1 MTLDPGSWSLP
12 VNAGIF
18 LLAALTIGLL
28 GVRLV
33 RIADIL
39 AERTGLGG
47 AIFGALFV
55 GGSTSAAGLVTSVTA
70 AAGGLEELAISNAVG
85 GIAAQTA
92 MLGIADIA
100 YRKAN
105 LEHASASAANLL
117 QAPLLIALLTMPI
130 LALAGPEISIWAI
143 HPISLGSI
151 AFYIGGLYLVSQS
164 QEQPMWRPLMT
175 DDTAREEDPE
185 DDDSKSETLAGLW
198 IKFVAF
204 VTPIAVAGWVLAQV
218 APPIAAE
225 TGLSQTIVGGFLTA
239 PATSIPELVVAVA
252 AVRRGAL
259 SLAVG
264 NIIGG
269 NTFDTLFIAV
279 ADVAYRSGSIYHV
292 MSQSQLFL
300 IALTMMMTSVLL
312 MGLIG
317 REEHGFANIGWEST
331 LMLLIYAGGFGLL
344 LIGQV

>member
-1 MTLDPGSWSLP
+1 MTFDPQSWPLA
-12 VNAGIF
+12 VNIGIF
-18 LLAALTIGLL
+18 LAAAVIIGVL

-33 RIADIL
+33 RIADVL

-70 AAGGLEELAISNAVG
+70 AGSGLSELAISNAVG
-85 GIAAQTA
+85 GIAGQTA
-92 MLGIADIA
+92 MLGVADIA

-105 LEHASASAANLL
+105 LEHASASPVNLL

-130 LALAGPEISIWAI
+130 LAHAGPEISIWAV
-143 HPISLGSI
+143 HPISLASI
-151 AFYIGGLYLVSQS
+151 AFYIGGLHLVSES
-164 QEQPMWRPLMT
+164 QKQPMWSPRIT
-175 DDTAREEDPE
+175 ADTARESDQEDE
-185 DDDSKSETLAGLW
+185 ETESESLTALW
-198 IKFVAF
+198 INFVVL
-204 VTPIAVAGWVLAQV
+204 VTPIAAAGWVLAQV
-218 APPIAAE
+218 APPIAAD
-225 TGLSQTIVGGFLTA
+225 TGLSQTIVGGVFTA
-239 PATSIPELVVAVA
+239 LSTSIPELVVAVT

-279 ADVAYRSGSIYHV
+279 ADFAFRSGSIYHEIN
-292 MSQSQLFL
+292 QSQLFL
-300 IALTMMMTSVLL
+300 IALTMVMTSVLL

-317 REEHGFANIGWEST
+317 REEHGIANIGWESV
-331 LMLLIYAGGFGLL
+331 LMLLIYVGGFGLL
-344 LIGQV
+344 LLGQV